1 MGTTVV
7 LTTVFPTGDVPLAR
21 RPFWSSEI
29 ETAVLDVNET
39 IRSLASERVIVLDAF
54 AVLVDEDGRLRHDYA
69 NDELHL
75 NDTGYKVL
83 NRELQQILQ
92 EIVIGK

>member
-1 MGTTVV
+1 
-7 LTTVFPTGDVPLAR
+7 LAR

-29 ETAVLDVNET
+29 ETAVLDVNVT

-54 AVLVDEDGRLRHDYA
+54 AVLADEDGRLRHDYA

-75 NDTGYKVL
+75 NEAGYRAL
-83 NRELQQILQ
+83 NQELHRVLQ
-92 EIVIGK
+92 EGVIDH